1 MNSIED
7 KLKRAINQAPYL
19 DVEKLLEEPV
29 RKMEAHDYITRQ
41 ELPSKISSRRLSPVF
56 SFCACLVF
64 AIISY
69 LYVFTLPYG
78 HVALDINPTF
88 QLTMNRLSSVITL
101 EALNDDGKEIL
112 EAADIQDKDMKTTLI
127 AILNAMIENGYLSSE
142 DNAILVSVDNKSSK
156 KAKAIM
162 EKVDLIIK
170 EYLASHSISSE
181 LKEKII
187 TDNEEKKTAAKD
199 HGMSAGKLELIYEII
214 EDTPSLSFDYLSGLS
229 LKELILLEEKYDDL
243 EDEYEDDDDN
253 EDQDGEDD
261 DRDDEDDRDDDKDDE
276 DGENDTDRDND
287 NDDEDDDDDDNDDH
301 SDDDEDEDDD

>member
-41 ELPSKISSRRLSPVF
+41 ELPSRISSRRLSPVF
-56 SFCACLVF
+56 AFCACLVF

-78 HVALDINPTF
+78 HVALDINPSF

-101 EALNDDGKEIL
+101 EALNDDGEEIL

-127 AILNAMIENGYLSSE
+127 AILNAMIEKGYLSSE

-156 KAKAIM
+156 K
-162 EKVDLIIK
+162 LR
-170 EYLASHSISSE
+170 L
-181 LKEKII
+181 
-187 TDNEEKKTAAKD
+187 
-199 HGMSAGKLELIYEII
+199 
-214 EDTPSLSFDYLSGLS
+214 
-229 LKELILLEEKYDDL
+229 
-243 EDEYEDDDDN
+243 
-253 EDQDGEDD
+253 
-261 DRDDEDDRDDDKDDE
+261 
-276 DGENDTDRDND
+276 
-287 NDDEDDDDDDNDDH
+287 
-301 SDDDEDEDDD
+301 